1 MHKYFTRFFVLIVFC
16 WDWKSLNGLRKYRK
30 KKNHQKCK
38 NLQLLFLFWKWFSM
52 QMQTHVLT
60 CTHEGRVSF
69 ICENNGATSGDR
81 GWERLEEQCREEE
94 GGGSLVGELVSGWS
108 LTSFKIC
115 DQRNCLDVHPA
126 LLGKGPSTVLF
137 LNIPHGSLR
146 ARGISIFFRKWR
158 NTDASST
165 RCHWCDPK

>member
-1 MHKYFTRFFVLIVFC
+1 MVCANTE
-16 WDWKSLNGLRKYRK
+16 K
-30 KKNHQKCK
+30 KKTTKNAKISSFCSFFENGFLCKCK
-38 NLQLLFLFWKWFSM
+38 
-52 QMQTHVLT
+52 HILT

-69 ICENNGATSGDR
+69 ICGNNGAVSGDR

-94 GGGSLVGELVSGWS
+94 SGGSLVGELVSGWS

-115 DQRNCLDVHPA
+115 DQRNCLDIPPA

-146 ARGISIFFRKWR
+146 ARGISIFFRKM
-158 NTDASST
+158 TQY
-165 RCHWCDPK
+165 RCKFHPLSLV